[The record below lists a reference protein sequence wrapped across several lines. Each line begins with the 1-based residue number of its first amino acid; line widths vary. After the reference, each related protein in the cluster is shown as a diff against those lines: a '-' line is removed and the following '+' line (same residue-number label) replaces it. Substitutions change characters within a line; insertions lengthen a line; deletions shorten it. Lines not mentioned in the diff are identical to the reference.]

1 MTGAARGTDDTDAGE
16 ETRLAARGRV
26 PAKFVTLRWIP
37 SRQRS
42 CLCRFGGRDPDL
54 PAAAGGAHDLAGP
67 GAGRAGQGIRGSIR
81 IPATRFVSTGRNER
95 IEVIRDTRLDAS
107 FPGGLTTFSWTQQ
120 LRLVSEASG
129 GGLSYEYVGDGP
141 GAYTFRLVADRV
153 ITGQPLSNDFTVSL
167 AGSVIEFLDQRGPER
182 VLTFALD

>member
-1 MTGAARGTDDTDAGE
+1 MI
-16 ETRLAARGRV
+16 L
-26 PAKFVTLRWIP
+26 
-37 SRQRS
+37 
-42 CLCRFGGRDPDL
+42 PDQVR
-54 PAAAGGAHDLAGP
+54 
-67 GAGRAGQGIRGSIR
+67 GRAGQGIRGSIR

-129 GGLSYEYVGDGP
+129 GGLSYEYVGDAALLLVSPREAAAPLSLFEAPKGWFFGP
-141 GAYTFRLVADRV
+141 GDYTFRLVADRV

>member
-1 MTGAARGTDDTDAGE
+1 MI
-16 ETRLAARGRV
+16 L
-26 PAKFVTLRWIP
+26 
-37 SRQRS
+37 
-42 CLCRFGGRDPDL
+42 PDQVR
-54 PAAAGGAHDLAGP
+54 
-67 GAGRAGQGIRGSIR
+67 GRAGQGIRGSIR